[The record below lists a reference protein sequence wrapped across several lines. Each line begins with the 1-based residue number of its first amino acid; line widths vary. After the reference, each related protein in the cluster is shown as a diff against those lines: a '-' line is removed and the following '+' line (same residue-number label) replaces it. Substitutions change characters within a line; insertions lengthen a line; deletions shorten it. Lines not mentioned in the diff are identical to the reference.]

1 MRREGAQRG
10 TYLTPR
16 RLGRSELRR
25 RATAFRPRHDEEVP
39 MKPPPLVLHA
49 SAPPKDNEARD
60 VAGADDTQHLRPTPL
75 ISLRARRV

>member
-1 MRREGAQRG
+1 
-10 TYLTPR
+10 
-16 RLGRSELRR
+16 
-25 RATAFRPRHDEEVP
+25 